1 LTKKRKSRIE
11 TFGTERVELDS
22 HLISS
27 AARNK
32 IDWALESNRKRSIT
46 EVTFMRIEIL
56 TVRFV
61 EEVVWAKSI
70 EQETYDLR
78 ERKREWG
85 VCVCVWGGEREKE
98 RERERERERGR
109 KRDREREW
117 EGVKMAGKENRMV
130 RERALHRN
138 VSCTLICF
146 PFFICL
152 TTLLY
157 SPSIT
162 CGQCVVQ

>member
-98 RERERERERGR
+98 RERERE
-109 KRDREREW
+109 KEREIERESERVW
-117 EGVKMAGKENRMV
+117 KWQVKKTEWLEKELCIGMSAAR
-130 RERALHRN
+130 
-138 VSCTLICF
+138 
-146 PFFICL
+146 
-152 TTLLY
+152 
-157 SPSIT
+157 
-162 CGQCVVQ
+162 